1 MIEERKSA
9 EYMYATYNPKK
20 IKDGSKFKHVSV
32 FRLHTG
38 ELIYSASMYKHK
50 VRSYFYTEREAALLI
65 DKVLIKHGEEPVNI
79 LKRK

>member
-1 MIEERKSA
+1 MTEERKSA

-38 ELIYSASMYKHK
+38 ELIYSASIYRYK
-50 VRSYFYTEREAALLI
+50 VRSYFYNEREAALLV
-65 DKVLIKHGEEPVNI
+65 DKVLIKYGEEPVNI
-79 LKRK
+79 LKKK